1 MINLD
6 TIKALPIRSFLEKQG
21 ITPVIDKGYYGLYRS
36 PYRVDTVPSFK
47 VDYCRNLWCDYGT
60 GEGGSIIDLVMR
72 LEKCS
77 VGDAIRILEDTPDQ
91 IRIPTYL
98 PPEDHPPALIITEI
112 KPLAHPALVRYLKS
126 RKHRKGPLPR
136 NYLQGRRKGLFCGR
150 ISKRLRRVGI
160 AKQGLQR

>member
-91 IRIPTYL
+91 IRIHTYRRKIIR
-98 PPEDHPPALIITEI
+98 PPL
-112 KPLAHPALVRYLKS
+112 S
-126 RKHRKGPLPR
+126 LPR
-136 NYLQGRRKGLFCGR
+136 LSLWHT
-150 ISKRLRRVGI
+150 LP
-160 AKQGLQR
+160 